1 MINKLKYAT
10 ITDIGITDI
19 IFFNNTKNQEL
30 VGFCRQ
36 NGISYLPAR
45 NRETIYKLNEESFI
59 ETTLKEEFIV
69 NPYDRIFD
77 LETLQKFEK
86 VDHNEIRFIVENGKI
101 KGVVHIVDYNN
112 EFLTVELYRAYFRFE
127 NFIRQIL
134 ILNGK
139 SNADLLSWLESKAAK
154 DKPDG
159 HWSRRYNQLLSNSSA
174 MMELNPFQLFYLR
187 ELLVFARKN
196 KLLNIGSDD
205 LEMVCMFRNDIAHSK
220 DVTSQNVDETGMVI
234 YNFENLKNFVGK
246 AQTFFRIYED
256 VEQQYQDL
264 KHAVEVDQKGDR

>member
-10 ITDIGITDI
+10 ISDIGITDV
-19 IFFNNTKNQEL
+19 IFFNDTKNQEL
-30 VGFCRQ
+30 VEFCRK

-45 NRETIYKLNEESFI
+45 NRETIYKLDDEEFT
-59 ETTLKEEFIV
+59 ETTLKEDFIV
-69 NPYDRIFD
+69 NPFDRIFD
-77 LETLQKFEK
+77 LETLEKFEK

-112 EFLTVELYRAYFRFE
+112 EFLTVELYRAFFRFE

-134 ILNGK
+134 ILNRK
-139 SNADLLSWLESKAAK
+139 SNADLLSWLESKATK

-159 HWSRRYNQLLSNSSA
+159 HWSRRYNQLLLHSSA

-187 ELLVFARKN
+187 ELMSFAKKS
-196 KLLNIGSDD
+196 KLLIIDSAD
-205 LEMVCMFRNDIAHSK
+205 LEMVCTFRNDIAHSK
-220 DVTSQNVDETGMVI
+220 DVTSQNVDKKGMVI

-246 AQTFFRIYED
+246 AQTFFKIYED
-256 VEQQYQDL
+256 VEDQYQDL
-264 KHAVEVDQKGDR
+264 KHIVELDHKVTR